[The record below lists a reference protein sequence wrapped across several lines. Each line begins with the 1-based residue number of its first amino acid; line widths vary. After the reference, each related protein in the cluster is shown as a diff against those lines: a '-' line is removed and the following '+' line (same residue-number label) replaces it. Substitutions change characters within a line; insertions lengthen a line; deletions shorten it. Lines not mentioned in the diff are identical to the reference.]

1 MNIVVNESGQE
12 VWAVGSDLSPVRMQQ
27 MYNKTFDILNHFI
40 EAGLHATKGLRLI
53 CEKRK
58 IPEGHINYLINAVF
72 YYRDKNSY

>member
-27 MYNKTFDILNHFI
+27 MYNKTFDILNRFI
-40 EAGLHATKGLRLI
+40 DQGMVANDKLRLV
-53 CEKRK
+53 CTERK
-58 IPEGHINYLINAVF
+58 VPEGHHNHLINAVF